1 MTKKRYK
8 RQKKIV
14 NIQSHGKRAINRK
27 KSWILKG
34 TWPFT
39 MMQHVDEILKK
50 VKKAKQSIGD
60 ILDDIFDRIFRKAI

>member
-27 KSWILKG
+27 KSQILKR
-34 TWPFT
+34 TWPIT

-50 VKKAKQSIGD
+50 V
-60 ILDDIFDRIFRKAI
+60 

>member
-14 NIQSHGKRAINRK
+14 NTQSHGKRAINRK
-27 KSWILKG
+27 KSRILKRA
-34 TWPFT
+34 WPIT

-50 VKKAKQSIGD
+50 V
-60 ILDDIFDRIFRKAI
+60 